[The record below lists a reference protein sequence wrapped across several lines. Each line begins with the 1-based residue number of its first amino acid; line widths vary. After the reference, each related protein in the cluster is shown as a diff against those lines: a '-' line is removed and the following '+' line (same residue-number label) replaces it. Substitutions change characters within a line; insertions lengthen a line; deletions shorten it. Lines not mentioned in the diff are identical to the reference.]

1 MTVCVI
7 LAEKCY
13 EEEQNTTEAYSL
25 VTGVPIK
32 DLNALEVKLMILM
45 DYRLVIKEEEYS
57 LLLQGNM
64 NSLFSD
70 SDDLD

>member
-25 VTGVPIK
+25 VTGIPIR

-45 DYRLVIKEEEYS
+45 DYRLVLKEEQYNF
-57 LLLQGNM
+57 LRQGNM

-70 SDDLD
+70 ADGSE